1 MKYNE
6 EGSIWR
12 KWDLHLHSISTHMN
26 NSYKSTTIEE
36 FVKKIQDEEL
46 SAIGL
51 TNYFNFTDDDYT
63 LKSALEEVGI
73 TVFLNLEIRLSYQN
87 KEDDCCDIHI
97 IFDSIVKK
105 TDIDNFLTQ
114 LKVNVEGTDI
124 LAKNLSSAGD
134 FTQATVE
141 FDKLIEVLE
150 EESLG
155 LRGKYMIGFLSR
167 GKGNGRTSSNY
178 EKIAKHSHFLI
189 HSTDRVENIEEDR
202 AFWFKNNK
210 PLLQS
215 SDAHSLNQIG
225 TKYSWIKADL
235 TFDGLKQILYEPY
248 ERIAIQE
255 RNPNDSKTERL
266 IIDHV
271 AYTNPDG
278 GNEEIK
284 LNSNLNSIIGSRGSG
299 KSTLLKNIAKS
310 IDPEEF
316 SERDKKSPYDLTNF
330 KVIWKDGQVNG
341 GEVESSKSVFYIPQ
355 NYLSA
360 LAYDDGERSSERDTF
375 LTQLLKKNER
385 FANAIQSFD
394 NFVSKNKIHIEE
406 LIQKLLNNRDI
417 IRENTTLLKKQ
428 GSRVEIE
435 QEKKQKQQQL
445 KKYKVGEISE
455 SDIKKYSD
463 AQNEISVI
471 KKSIN
476 ILEQDKDILN
486 SLNESGANI
495 FISDQEFNLLSQD
508 RQKLI
513 QQELKKRSKTNLKQ
527 LIDDELSNIDNQI
540 KKFNKSL
547 LDNEKVTKELGE
559 QIKKSKALDD
569 LTKEI
574 SSLDKSLDT
583 IKGLTEQL
591 HKAKK
596 EEVNTIDLLV
606 RAYDEFEKQQYITYE
621 TIKFDE
627 KFSFLSVRIVA
638 KYNTLDLKRFVE
650 KYINTRDTSQTIKKE
665 HDITGLFSDMPKKLA
680 PDTVK
685 KIIIGL
691 LDNQIIPKVDVKED
705 ASIVLSQLL
714 KNRFEIDYLNSV
726 KTKDGVTHFKD
737 MTGGQKAIALLELIF
752 RFDDENYPILIDQPE
767 DDLDVSGVASD
778 LVDFILAEKQDRQII
793 IVSHNASLVICA
805 DTENV
810 IVSNM
815 KIKSGKKLSFK
826 YTTGSIE
833 NPDRRKDIVSVLE
846 GGELALRKRMK
857 KLFV

>member
-114 LKVNVEGTDI
+114 LKVNVEGIDI

-155 LRGKYMIGFLSR
+155 LREKYMIGFLSR

-271 AYTNPDG
+271 AYTSPDG

-360 LAYDDGERSSERDTF
+360 LAYDDGERSSERDAF

-394 NFVSKNKIHIEE
+394 NFVSKNKIHIEG

-428 GSRVEIE
+428 GSKVEIE

-463 AQNEISVI
+463 SQTAISAI
-471 KKSIN
+471 KKI
-476 ILEQDKDILN
+476 DKHPRTR
-486 SLNESGANI
+486 
-495 FISDQEFNLLSQD
+495 QEY
-508 RQKLI
+508 I
-513 QQELKKRSKTNLKQ
+513 
-527 LIDDELSNIDNQI
+527 ELS
-540 KKFNKSL
+540 
-547 LDNEKVTKELGE
+547 
-559 QIKKSKALDD
+559 
-569 LTKEI
+569 
-574 SSLDKSLDT
+574 
-583 IKGLTEQL
+583 
-591 HKAKK
+591 
-596 EEVNTIDLLV
+596 
-606 RAYDEFEKQQYITYE
+606 
-621 TIKFDE
+621 
-627 KFSFLSVRIVA
+627 
-638 KYNTLDLKRFVE
+638 
-650 KYINTRDTSQTIKKE
+650 
-665 HDITGLFSDMPKKLA
+665 
-680 PDTVK
+680 
-685 KIIIGL
+685 
-691 LDNQIIPKVDVKED
+691 
-705 ASIVLSQLL
+705 
-714 KNRFEIDYLNSV
+714 
-726 KTKDGVTHFKD
+726 
-737 MTGGQKAIALLELIF
+737 
-752 RFDDENYPILIDQPE
+752 
-767 DDLDVSGVASD
+767 
-778 LVDFILAEKQDRQII
+778 
-793 IVSHNASLVICA
+793 
-805 DTENV
+805 
-810 IVSNM
+810 
-815 KIKSGKKLSFK
+815 
-826 YTTGSIE
+826 
-833 NPDRRKDIVSVLE
+833 
-846 GGELALRKRMK
+846 
-857 KLFV
+857 

>member
-114 LKVNVEGTDI
+114 LKVNVEGIDI

-155 LRGKYMIGFLSR
+155 LREKYMIGFLSR

-202 AFWFKNNK
+202 AFWLKNNK

-215 SDAHSLNQIG
+215 SDAHSLNKIG

-266 IIDHV
+266 IIDRV
-271 AYTNPDG
+271 TYTSPDG

-284 LNSNLNSIIGSRGSG
+284 FNSSLNSIIGSRGSG

-316 SERDKKSPYDLTNF
+316 SEKDKKSPYDLTNF
-330 KVIWKDGQVNG
+330 EVIWKDGQVNG

-394 NFVSKNKIHIEE
+394 NFVSKNKIHIEG

-428 GSRVEIE
+428 GSKVEIE
-435 QEKKQKQQQL
+435 LEKKQKQQQL

-455 SDIKKYSD
+455 SDIKKYSNSQT
-463 AQNEISVI
+463 AISAI

-476 ILEQDKDILN
+476 ILEQDKNILN

-495 FISDQEFNLLSQD
+495 FISDQEFSLLSQD

-513 QQELKKRSKTNLKQ
+513 QQELKKRSKTNLRQ
-527 LIDDELSNIDNQI
+527 LINDELSNIDNQI

-547 LDNEKVTKELGE
+547 LDNEKITKELGE

-591 HKAKK
+591 DKAKK
-596 EEVNTIDLLV
+596 EEVDTIDLLV
-606 RAYDEFEKQQYITYE
+606 RAYDEFEIQQYITYE

-665 HDITGLFSDMPKKLA
+665 HDIMDLFSDMPKKLS
-680 PDTVK
+680 PDAVR

-705 ASIVLSQLL
+705 TSIVLSQLL

-752 RFDDENYPILIDQPE
+752 RFDDESYPILIDQPE

-815 KIKSGKKLSFK
+815 KVKSSKRLAFK

-833 NPDRRKDIVSVLE
+833 NPARRKDIVSILE

>member
-6 EGSIWR
+6 EGSIWQ
-12 KWDLHLHSISTHMN
+12 KWDLHLHSVSTHMN
-26 NSYKSTTIEE
+26 NGYKSTSITE

-63 LKSALEEVGI
+63 LKSALEEADV

-97 IFDSIVKK
+97 IFDSTVKK

-124 LAKNLSSAGD
+124 LAKDLSSVDD
-134 FTQATVE
+134 FTKATVE

-155 LRGKYMIGFLSR
+155 LRERYMIGFLSR

-202 AFWFKNNK
+202 AFWLKNNK

-215 SDAHSLNQIG
+215 SDAHSLNKIG

-266 IIDHV
+266 IIDRV
-271 AYTNPDG
+271 TYTSPDG
-278 GNEEIK
+278 GKEEIK
-284 LNSNLNSIIGSRGSG
+284 FNSSLNSIIGSRGSG

-316 SERDKKSPYDLTNF
+316 SEKDKKSPYDLTNF
-330 KVIWKDGQVNG
+330 EVIWKDGQVNG

-394 NFVSKNKIHIEE
+394 NFVSKNKIHIEG

-428 GSRVEIE
+428 GSKVEIE
-435 QEKKQKQQQL
+435 QEKKKKQQQL

-455 SDIKKYSD
+455 SDIKKYSNSQT
-463 AQNEISVI
+463 AISAI

-476 ILEQDKDILN
+476 ILEQDKNILN

-495 FISDQEFNLLSQD
+495 FISDQEFSLLSQD

-513 QQELKKRSKTNLKQ
+513 QQELKKRSKTNLRQ
-527 LIDDELSNIDNQI
+527 LINDELSNIDNQI

-547 LDNEKVTKELGE
+547 LDNEKITKELGE

-591 HKAKK
+591 DKAKK
-596 EEVNTIDLLV
+596 EEVDTIDLLV
-606 RAYDEFEKQQYITYE
+606 RAYDEFERQQYITYE

-650 KYINTRDTSQTIKKE
+650 KYINTRDTSQAIKKE
-665 HDITGLFSDMPKKLA
+665 HDIMDLFSDMPKKLS
-680 PDTVK
+680 PDAVR

-705 ASIVLSQLL
+705 TSIVLSQLL

-752 RFDDENYPILIDQPE
+752 RFDDESYPILIDQPE

-815 KIKSGKKLSFK
+815 KVKSSKRLAFK

-833 NPDRRKDIVSVLE
+833 NPDRRKDIVSILE

>member
-606 RAYDEFEKQQYITYE
+606 RAYDEFERQQYIAYE

-705 ASIVLSQLL
+705 TSIVLSQLL

-815 KIKSGKKLSFK
+815 NIKSGKKLSFK

-846 GGELALRKRMK
+846 GGELALRKRMN

>member
-1 MKYNE
+1 M
-6 EGSIWR
+6 I
-12 KWDLHLHSISTHMN
+12 T
-26 NSYKSTTIEE
+26 
-36 FVKKIQDEEL
+36 L
-46 SAIGL
+46 S
-51 TNYFNFTDDDYT
+51 
-63 LKSALEEVGI
+63 
-73 TVFLNLEIRLSYQN
+73 Q
-87 KEDDCCDIHI
+87 
-97 IFDSIVKK
+97 
-105 TDIDNFLTQ
+105 
-114 LKVNVEGTDI
+114 
-124 LAKNLSSAGD
+124 
-134 FTQATVE
+134 
-141 FDKLIEVLE
+141 
-150 EESLG
+150 
-155 LRGKYMIGFLSR
+155 
-167 GKGNGRTSSNY
+167 
-178 EKIAKHSHFLI
+178 
-189 HSTDRVENIEEDR
+189 NIE
-202 AFWFKNNK
+202 
-210 PLLQS
+210 
-215 SDAHSLNQIG
+215 G
-225 TKYSWIKADL
+225 
-235 TFDGLKQILYEPY
+235 
-248 ERIAIQE
+248 
-255 RNPNDSKTERL
+255 
-266 IIDHV
+266 
-271 AYTNPDG
+271 
-278 GNEEIK
+278 
-284 LNSNLNSIIGSRGSG
+284 
-299 KSTLLKNIAKS
+299 
-310 IDPEEF
+310 
-316 SERDKKSPYDLTNF
+316 
-330 KVIWKDGQVNG
+330 
-341 GEVESSKSVFYIPQ
+341 
-355 NYLSA
+355 
-360 LAYDDGERSSERDTF
+360 
-375 LTQLLKKNER
+375 
-385 FANAIQSFD
+385 
-394 NFVSKNKIHIEE
+394 

-428 GSRVEIE
+428 GSKVEIE

-455 SDIKKYSD
+455 SDIKKYSGSQT
-463 AQNEISVI
+463 AISAI

-476 ILEQDKDILN
+476 ILEQDKNILN

-606 RAYDEFEKQQYITYE
+606 RAYDEFERQQYITYE

-705 ASIVLSQLL
+705 TSIVLSQLL

-815 KIKSGKKLSFK
+815 NIKSGKKLSFK

-833 NPDRRKDIVSVLE
+833 NSDRRKDIVSVLE
-846 GGELALRKRMK
+846 GGELALRKRMN

>member
-1 MKYNE
+1 M
-6 EGSIWR
+6 
-12 KWDLHLHSISTHMN
+12 
-26 NSYKSTTIEE
+26 
-36 FVKKIQDEEL
+36 
-46 SAIGL
+46 
-51 TNYFNFTDDDYT
+51 
-63 LKSALEEVGI
+63 
-73 TVFLNLEIRLSYQN
+73 
-87 KEDDCCDIHI
+87 
-97 IFDSIVKK
+97 
-105 TDIDNFLTQ
+105 
-114 LKVNVEGTDI
+114 
-124 LAKNLSSAGD
+124 
-134 FTQATVE
+134 
-141 FDKLIEVLE
+141 
-150 EESLG
+150 
-155 LRGKYMIGFLSR
+155 
-167 GKGNGRTSSNY
+167 
-178 EKIAKHSHFLI
+178 
-189 HSTDRVENIEEDR
+189 
-202 AFWFKNNK
+202 
-210 PLLQS
+210 
-215 SDAHSLNQIG
+215 
-225 TKYSWIKADL
+225 
-235 TFDGLKQILYEPY
+235 
-248 ERIAIQE
+248 
-255 RNPNDSKTERL
+255 
-266 IIDHV
+266 
-271 AYTNPDG
+271 
-278 GNEEIK
+278 
-284 LNSNLNSIIGSRGSG
+284 
-299 KSTLLKNIAKS
+299 
-310 IDPEEF
+310 
-316 SERDKKSPYDLTNF
+316 
-330 KVIWKDGQVNG
+330 IWKDGQVNG

-360 LAYDDGERSSERDTF
+360 LAYDDGERSNERDAF

-394 NFVSKNKIHIEE
+394 NFVSKNKIHIEG

-428 GSRVEIE
+428 GSKVEIE

-463 AQNEISVI
+463 SQTAISAI

-476 ILEQDKDILN
+476 ILEQDKNILN

-495 FISDQEFNLLSQD
+495 FISDQEFSLLSPD

-591 HKAKK
+591 DKAKK
-596 EEVNTIDLLV
+596 EEVDTIDLLV
-606 RAYDEFEKQQYITYE
+606 RAYDEFERQQYITYE

-705 ASIVLSQLL
+705 TSIVLSQLL

-815 KIKSGKKLSFK
+815 NIKSGKKLSFK

-846 GGELALRKRMK
+846 GGELALRKRMN

>member
-114 LKVNVEGTDI
+114 LKVNVEGIDI
-124 LAKNLSSAGD
+124 LAKNLSSAGN

-155 LRGKYMIGFLSR
+155 LREKYMIGFLSR

-271 AYTNPDG
+271 AYTSPDG

-360 LAYDDGERSSERDTF
+360 LAYDDGERSSERDAF

-394 NFVSKNKIHIEE
+394 NFVSKNKIHIEG

-428 GSRVEIE
+428 GSKVEIE

-463 AQNEISVI
+463 SQTAISAI

-476 ILEQDKDILN
+476 ILEQDKNILN

-495 FISDQEFNLLSQD
+495 FISDQEFSLLSPD

-591 HKAKK
+591 DKAKK
-596 EEVNTIDLLV
+596 EEVDTIDLLV
-606 RAYDEFEKQQYITYE
+606 RAYDEFERQQYITYE

-705 ASIVLSQLL
+705 TSIVLSQLL

-815 KIKSGKKLSFK
+815 NIKSGKKLSFK

-846 GGELALRKRMK
+846 GGELALRKRMN